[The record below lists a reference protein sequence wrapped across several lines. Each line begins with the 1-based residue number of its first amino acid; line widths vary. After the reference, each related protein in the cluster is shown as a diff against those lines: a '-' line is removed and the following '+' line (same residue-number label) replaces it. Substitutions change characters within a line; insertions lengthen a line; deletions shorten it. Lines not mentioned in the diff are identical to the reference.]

1 MKKTVVTGILAA
13 ALLLSAVPGAG
24 AALTETPLT
33 RGEFITCLYQA
44 DLDRQESGKGAT
56 DPPPC
61 DVMGEMTAV
70 YLRYADVSLDSE
82 LAVPAAWA
90 SFCGI
95 AAYWDNKDINFAP
108 ERKITREEAALM
120 LLRYA
125 QSLGYAPHCW
135 RQEVLPEDAGE
146 ISPWAAGATYWALEN
161 GIFSRSGSG
170 DAQARALVTHSD
182 LEGALVS
189 LEESLVDEPINRGYF
204 AYLIYQAF
212 NEYYDEILEH
222 WERLSES
229 QSEHSAIQ
237 AFALSTSVE
246 TESEEEEIVGPPM
259 EGGIP
264 LPTDATDQYF
274 PATSYVGR
282 YAEPYILLFEPS
294 KVLTVGDASVLLWEL
309 ARWISLSDVD
319 SGQPVPDDS
328 LERMTTAMEW
338 ASKRGLIPTNC
349 TVDTELF
356 PEEGQQIVSRL
367 LQQVRKEI

>member
-204 AYLIYQAF
+204 AHLILL
-212 NEYYDEILEH
+212 EYDKNRLEIDEHIQEIEAEEQRKREADDERTEVEDGGIILD
-222 WERLSES
+222 
-229 QSEHSAIQ
+229 
-237 AFALSTSVE
+237 
-246 TESEEEEIVGPPM
+246 GPPVYPGILPPQDVTNQYSHAARM
-259 EGGIP
+259 MASLSSYESCYEAERAVTLGEG
-264 LPTDATDQYF
+264 
-274 PATSYVGR
+274 ATSLWLYARHVGI
-282 YAEPYILLFEPS
+282 EE
-294 KVLTVGDASVLLWEL
+294 KDVL
-309 ARWISLSDVD
+309 I
-319 SGQPVPDDS
+319 PDLDQCGWV
-328 LERMTTAMEW
+328 MEEGIDW
-338 ASKRGLIPTNC
+338 AIDCGLISSNDDLNRKLSLTDGQAL
-349 TVDTELF
+349 VDGLF
-356 PEEGQQIVSRL
+356 QLI
-367 LQQVRKEI
+367 LQEI